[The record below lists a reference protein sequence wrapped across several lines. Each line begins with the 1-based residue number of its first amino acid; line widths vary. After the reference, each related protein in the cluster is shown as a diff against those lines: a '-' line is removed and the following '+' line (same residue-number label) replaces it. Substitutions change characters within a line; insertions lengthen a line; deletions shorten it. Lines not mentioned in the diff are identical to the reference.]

1 MMKLAEVKQ
10 HLRVDYNDNDTLIQL
25 LIDAAV
31 KRAEALTGL
40 QLEFSEMPADIEAAI
55 LDDISKAYAGEDFG
69 KAIHTFRQHST
80 RPMI

>member
-31 KRAEALTGL
+31 KRAEAITGL
-40 QLEFSEMPADIEAAI
+40 DLEFSEMPADIEAAI
-55 LDDISKAYAGEDFG
+55 LDDIAKAYAGDDFG
-69 KAIHTFRQHST
+69 KSIHTFRQHSQ

>member
-1 MMKLAEVKQ
+1 MKLAEVKQ

-31 KRAEALTGL
+31 KRAEAITG
-40 QLEFSEMPADIEAAI
+40 QDLEFSEMPADVRVAI

-69 KAIHTFRQHST
+69 KAIHTFRQRST

>member
-1 MMKLAEVKQ
+1 MKLAEVKQ

-31 KRAEALTGL
+31 KRAEAITGL
-40 QLEFSEMPADIEAAI
+40 DLEFSEMPADIRVAI
-55 LDDISKAYAGEDFG
+55 LDDIAKAYAGDDFG
-69 KAIHTFRQHST
+69 KAIHTFRQHSI

>member
-1 MMKLAEVKQ
+1 MKLAEVKQ

-31 KRAEALTGL
+31 KRAEAITGL
-40 QLEFSEMPADIEAAI
+40 DLEFSEMPADIKAAI

-69 KAIHTFRQHST
+69 QSIHTFRQHSQ

>member
-10 HLRVDYNDNDTLIQL
+10 HLRIDYNDNDTFIQL

-55 LDDISKAYAGEDFG
+55 LDDIAKAYAGEDFG
-69 KAIHTFRQHST
+69 KSIHTFRQHSQ